1 MEVVAFLQE
10 NRSKKWKSE
19 NHGVREIHNA
29 GRATWREYKVAL
41 NFDKLLHQNT
51 ASYAPKHSKPDIIPS
66 SYQTVHPNQLHE

>member
-1 MEVVAFLQE
+1 MLIEPL
-10 NRSKKWKSE
+10 
-19 NHGVREIHNA
+19 
-29 GRATWREYKVAL
+29 YKVAL